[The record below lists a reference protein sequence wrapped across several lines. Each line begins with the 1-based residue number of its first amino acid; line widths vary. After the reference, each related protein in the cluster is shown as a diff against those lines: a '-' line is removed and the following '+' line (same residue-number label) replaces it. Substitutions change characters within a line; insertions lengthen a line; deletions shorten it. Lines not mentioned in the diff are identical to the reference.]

1 MSANQKVNLLPG
13 DYLFREGEFGQTA
26 YLIDEGTIELVKFTG
41 DQQTVL
47 AELEKGALFGEMA
60 IIENSARS
68 ASARAKTN
76 CTLSIITEDKL
87 KKHLSSSPNVA
98 LDMMRKLAGY
108 ARSANE
114 KLTRDA
120 FDAEALEKQ
129 DEAKSEVRKKDAKSL
144 DFQTKRT
151 LREFNDDIDEFSEI
165 SPKRSLTISGILII
179 CLVLAFGIWASIAK
193 IDVPVSSRGMIM
205 TSIPN
210 VDVQSN
216 YSSVVKQILIKEGDS
231 IKKGQPIV
239 TFDETLTAADY
250 RDTEEQL
257 IAVEKDL
264 DRTEKELAFIQDK
277 EFSFPNDPLQ
287 RAIFQDQVKE
297 VALQKQEYETT
308 LEQLKIEADDLQL
321 ENEKLNQQ
329 FSIKSQLMAFLLGDK
344 VEELSNKKIKQIVDS
359 KIQDLDLSLYDLD
372 SKIKQL
378 KKEVSRTKGLLNK
391 KLIPLE
397 QYETLVF
404 ELEQL
409 ETQKNKFLSS
419 QLATLYQE
427 ISDLEDNLKKTQIQ
441 KTEIAVKIKQE
452 EISNEKFISKVLK
465 EKNSTLQELSRKQ
478 SALSEKFIKLTRQI
492 QDVELLSPVSGTV
505 LELEDRFSGSV
516 INTGDVIAT
525 VVPEDVNFHVE
536 VDIDPADITHVF
548 EGAEV
553 KILLDSLPS
562 QKHGELKGLVRMI
575 SRDAVSEDVFGEKK
589 SVYRAEVDII
599 ENNLTSIPEGFKLL
613 PSMNVT
619 GNIKSGTRTVMTFL
633 IFPVIKTLQTS
644 FREP

>member
-1 MSANQKVNLLPG
+1 M
-13 DYLFREGEFGQTA
+13 
-26 YLIDEGTIELVKFTG
+26 
-41 DQQTVL
+41 
-47 AELEKGALFGEMA
+47 
-60 IIENSARS
+60 
-68 ASARAKTN
+68 
-76 CTLSIITEDKL
+76 
-87 KKHLSSSPNVA
+87 
-98 LDMMRKLAGY
+98 
-108 ARSANE
+108 
-114 KLTRDA
+114 
-120 FDAEALEKQ
+120 
-129 DEAKSEVRKKDAKSL
+129 
-144 DFQTKRT
+144 
-151 LREFNDDIDEFSEI
+151 
-165 SPKRSLTISGILII
+165 
-179 CLVLAFGIWASIAK
+179 
-193 IDVPVSSRGMIM
+193 
-205 TSIPN
+205 
-210 VDVQSN
+210 
-216 YSSVVKQILIKEGDS
+216 
-231 IKKGQPIV
+231 
-239 TFDETLTAADY
+239 
-250 RDTEEQL
+250 
-257 IAVEKDL
+257 
-264 DRTEKELAFIQDK
+264 
-277 EFSFPNDPLQ
+277 
-287 RAIFQDQVKE
+287 
-297 VALQKQEYETT
+297 
-308 LEQLKIEADDLQL
+308 
-321 ENEKLNQQ
+321 
-329 FSIKSQLMAFLLGDK
+329 
-344 VEELSNKKIKQIVDS
+344 
-359 KIQDLDLSLYDLD
+359 D

-397 QYETLVF
+397 QYESLVF
-404 ELEQL
+404 ELEQV

-427 ISDLEDNLKKTQIQ
+427 ISDLEDNLQKTKIQ

-452 EISNEKFISKVLK
+452 EILNEKFISKVLK
-465 EKNSTLQELSRKQ
+465 EKNSKLQELSRKR

-505 LELEDRFSGSV
+505 LELEDRFVGSV

>member
-76 CTLSIITEDKL
+76 CTLSIITEEKL
-87 KKHLSSSPNVA
+87 KRHLSSSPNVA

-120 FDAEALEKQ
+120 FATDALEKH
-129 DEAKSEVRKKDAKSL
+129 DETSSEVRKKDGKSL

-151 LREFNDDIDEFSEI
+151 LREFNDDIDEFSDI

-193 IDVPVSSRGMIM
+193 IDVTVSSRGMIM

-216 YSSVVKQILIKEGDS
+216 YSSVVKQLLIKEGDS
-231 IKKGQPIV
+231 VKKGQPIV
-239 TFDETLTAADY
+239 TFDETLIAADY

-264 DRTEKELAFIQDK
+264 DRIEKELAFIQDK
-277 EFSFPNDPLQ
+277 EFSLPRGPLQ
-287 RAIFQDQVKE
+287 KAIFEDQVKE
-297 VALQKQEYETT
+297 VALQKQEFETT
-308 LEQLKIEADDLQL
+308 LEQLKIEADDLQF
-321 ENEKLNQQ
+321 ENDKLNQQ
-329 FSIKSQLMAFLLGDK
+329 YIIKSQLMSFLLGKK
-344 VEELSNKKIKQIVDS
+344 VEKTSNEKIKRIVDS

-372 SKIKQL
+372 AKIQQL

-397 QYETLVF
+397 QYESLVF
-404 ELEQL
+404 ELEQV

-427 ISDLEDNLKKTQIQ
+427 ISDLEDNLQKTKIQ

-465 EKNSTLQELSRKQ
+465 EKNSKLQELSRKR

-505 LELEDRFSGSV
+505 LELEDRFVGSV

>member
-76 CTLSIITEDKL
+76 CTLSIITEEKL
-87 KKHLSSSPNVA
+87 KRHLSSSPNVA

-120 FDAEALEKQ
+120 FATDALEKQ
-129 DEAKSEVRKKDAKSL
+129 DETKSEVRKKDGKSL

-193 IDVPVSSRGMIM
+193 IDVTVSSRGMIM

-321 ENEKLNQQ
+321 EDEKLNQQ
-329 FSIKSQLMAFLLGDK
+329 FSIKSQLMAFLLGNK

-378 KKEVSRTKGLLNK
+378 KKEVTRTKGLLNK

-505 LELEDRFSGSV
+505 LELEDRFVGSV

-599 ENNLTSIPEGFKLL
+599 ENNLTNIPEGFKLL

>member
-76 CTLSIITEDKL
+76 CTLSIVTEEKL
-87 KKHLSSSPNVA
+87 KRHLSSSPNVA

-120 FDAEALEKQ
+120 FATDALEKQ
-129 DEAKSEVRKKDAKSL
+129 DEISSEVRKKDGKSL

-151 LREFNDDIDEFSEI
+151 LREFNDDIDEFSDI

-193 IDVPVSSRGMIM
+193 IDVTVSSRGMIM

-216 YSSVVKQILIKEGDS
+216 YSSVVKQLLIKEGDS

-277 EFSFPNDPLQ
+277 GFSLPTDPLQ
-287 RAIFQDQVKE
+287 KAIFEDQVKE
-297 VALQKQEYETT
+297 VALQKQEFETT
-308 LEQLKIEADDLQL
+308 LEQLKIEADDVQF
-321 ENEKLNQQ
+321 ENDKLNQQ
-329 FSIKSQLMAFLLGDK
+329 YIIKRQLMSFLLGEK
-344 VEELSNKKIKQIVDS
+344 VEKSSNEKIKRIVDS

-372 SKIKQL
+372 AKIKQL

-397 QYETLVF
+397 QYESLVF

-427 ISDLEDNLKKTQIQ
+427 ISDLEDNLQKTKIQ

-465 EKNSTLQELSRKQ
+465 EKNSKLQELSRKR

-505 LELEDRFSGSV
+505 LELEDRFVGSV

-575 SRDAVSEDVFGEKK
+575 SGDAVSEDVFGEKK

>member
-120 FDAEALEKQ
+120 FATEALEKQ
-129 DEAKSEVRKKDAKSL
+129 DEAKSETRKKDGKSL

-193 IDVPVSSRGMIM
+193 IDVTVSSRGMIM

-297 VALQKQEYETT
+297 VALQKQGYETT

-378 KKEVSRTKGLLNK
+378 KKEVARTKGLLNK

-419 QLATLYQE
+419 QLASLYQE

-441 KTEIAVKIKQE
+441 KTEIAVKTKQE

-505 LELEDRFSGSV
+505 LELEDRFAGSV

-599 ENNLTSIPEGFKLL
+599 ENNLTSLPEGFKLL